1 MTAVCPRVPRRGLL
15 APGQQVT
22 SVSVTEF
29 EAGKTGRSGRVKLSY
44 NAAAV
49 QSEGGAKPALGAAR
63 SDAGAN
69 SEGVPGWEKAP
80 QSVVVKMSREDFKG
94 RFLNLVLSLTREAR
108 FFKEMAAESPI
119 PIPRCL

>member
-49 QSEGGAKPALGAAR
+49 QSEGGAKPALGA
-63 SDAGAN
+63 N